1 MSKIKKQFVCRSCG
15 SITQK
20 WSGQCLDCQE
30 WNSIEEA
37 IVENSPPP
45 SSRLAGYAGTA
56 GNNNIQSLSNIIKE
70 EHNRYD
76 TGLTELNRVLGD
88 GLVTGSVVLIGGD
101 PGIGKSTILLQ
112 TMVHFSQ
119 NLNVLYV
126 TGEESPSQIALRA
139 ERLSLQQSDLKILS
153 ETSVEKIIGVAESL
167 QPKIMVIDSIQT
179 IFTEFLNSAPG
190 NVAQVRESAALLT
203 RYAKKTN
210 TAIFLVGHV
219 TKEGAIAG
227 PRVLEHMVDSVLYFE
242 GEVGSRF
249 RIMRAYKN
257 RFGAVN
263 ELGIFA
269 MTEKG
274 LREVNNPSAI
284 FLSRHDEPSAGSVIM
299 VTKEGTR
306 PLLVEIQALVDQSF
320 GNYPKRVTLGIEQA
334 RLTMLLA
341 VLHRHAGIAMN
352 DQDVYVNAVGG
363 VKVTETASD
372 LAVIAATYSSFRNKI
387 LPADLIIFGE
397 IGLSGEIR
405 PIPNGEERLKE
416 AFKHGFKQAII
427 PKGNAPKKVDAGLK
441 VISVTKL
448 SEVIDALSEISN
460 H

>member
-1 MSKIKKQFVCRSCG
+1 MSKTKKQYVCHACG
-15 SITQK
+15 NVTQK
-20 WSGQCLDCQE
+20 WAGQCLECQE
-30 WNSIEEA
+30 WNTIEEA
-37 IVENSPPP
+37 IVEKAPPT
-45 SSRLAGYAGTA
+45 SARLSGYAGTA
-56 GNNNIQSLSNIIKE
+56 GSAAIQTLNNIQKE
-70 EHNRYD
+70 EHQRYD
-76 TGLTELNRVLGD
+76 TGLTELNRVLGG

-119 NLNVLYV
+119 HYDVLYV

-139 ERLSLQQSDLKILS
+139 ERLSLAQSELKILS
-153 ETSVEKIIGVAESL
+153 ETSVEKIIATAEAL
-167 QPKIMVIDSIQT
+167 TPKIMVIDSIQT
-179 IFTEFLNSAPG
+179 IFTEFLTSAPG

-203 RYAKKTN
+203 RYAKRTN

-249 RIMRAYKN
+249 RVMRAYKN
-257 RFGAVN
+257 RFGPVN

-269 MTEKG
+269 MTDKG
-274 LREVNNPSAI
+274 LREVSNPSAI

-320 GNYPKRVTLGIEQA
+320 GNYPRRVTLGIEQA

-372 LAVIAATYSSFRNKI
+372 LAVIAATYSSFRNKVI
-387 LPADLIIFGE
+387 PADLVIFGE
-397 IGLSGEIR
+397 VGLSGEIR
-405 PIPNGEERLKE
+405 PIPHGEERLKE
-416 AFKHGFKQAII
+416 AFKHGFTKAIL
-427 PKGNAPKKVDAGLK
+427 PKGNAPRKIPEGLK
-441 VISVTKL
+441 VVSVTKL
-448 SEVIDALSEISN
+448 SEVIDALNDFSE
-460 H
+460 

>member
-1 MSKIKKQFVCRSCG
+1 MSKNKKQFVCQSCG

-30 WNSIEEA
+30 WNSIEEVL
-37 IVENSPPP
+37 VEKTLP
-45 SSRLAGYAGTA
+45 SSTRLSGYAGTA
-56 GNNNIQSLSNIIKE
+56 GNNAIQTLNNIKKE
-70 EHNRYD
+70 EHQRYD

-119 NLNVLYV
+119 TLDVLYV

-153 ETSVEKIIGVAESL
+153 ETSVEKIVATAEAL
-167 QPKIMVIDSIQT
+167 GPKIMVIDSIQT

-203 RYAKKTN
+203 RYAKRTN

-249 RIMRAYKN
+249 RVMRAYKN
-257 RFGAVN
+257 RFGPVN

-284 FLSRHDEPSAGSVIM
+284 FLSRNEEPSAGSVIM

-320 GNYPKRVTLGIEQA
+320 GNYPRRVTLGIEQA

-372 LAVIAATYSSFRNKI
+372 LAVIAAAYSSFRNKI
-387 LPADLIIFGE
+387 LPSDLIIFGE
-397 IGLSGEIR
+397 VGLSGEIR

-427 PKGNAPKKVDAGLK
+427 PKGNAPRQIQNGFK
-441 VISVTKL
+441 VISVSKL
-448 SEVIDALSEISN
+448 AEVIDALSEISR
-460 H
+460 